1 LGNSDV
7 SLFSFYEKG
16 RKDAVIKITVDD
28 KGLHYD
34 HLNGEKREILYS
46 QLGRAYF
53 SDEYEVRSHR
63 PKKTWVLTLG
73 VEGKE
78 TKVLFNETDP
88 GYSYYTRNAR
98 ALRARFIE
106 ELRISDQI

>member
-34 HLNGEKREILYS
+34 HLNGEKGKFFTVSWDGPTFQMSMRY
-46 QLGRAYF
+46 
-53 SDEYEVRSHR
+53 VSHR

-73 VEGKE
+73 VEGK
-78 TKVLFNETDP
+78 
-88 GYSYYTRNAR
+88 
-98 ALRARFIE
+98 ARFCLMKPIRDIPTTQE
-106 ELRISDQI
+106 MQELYGPDL